1 MSFKIIKH
9 SSFKMPLFSSST
21 PMNTQC
27 FILAWLAGLRFIL
40 SEAETLGLLKE
51 KSVNINPYNVFA
63 KAQ

>member
-1 MSFKIIKH
+1 
-9 SSFKMPLFSSST
+9 
-21 PMNTQC
+21 MNTQC